1 MPSEP
6 HGSISVPGTTNAF
19 NTSENATG
27 ETPLTKLTGY
37 HYPSQSR
44 MAADFLKRRWNAM
57 TEPGG
62 SNSMEQIAAAR
73 RIFDANG
80 AQCAQLCVANALD
93 VINAQQK
100 HSQGVNVSNFHLH
113 AFRKLLHDHETSL
126 HPQNVME
133 TFAAAS
139 DGQPM
144 VDCEMHVIK
153 LFSCASN
160 GDVDLFWA
168 YGRRIPELEDVV
180 VPDPWLQQP
189 ILPCAFIV

>member
-1 MPSEP
+1 MPLEP
-6 HGSISVPGTTNAF
+6 HASISLPATTNAF
-19 NTSENATG
+19 NASESSPG
-27 ETPLTKLTGY
+27 EAPLNKLTGY

-57 TEPGG
+57 TEPAG

-93 VINAQQK
+93 VINAQQR

-144 VDCEMHVIK
+144 VDCEMHVTK
-153 LFSCASN
+153 LFFCASKGN
-160 GDVDLFWA
+160 VDLFWA
-168 YGRRIPELEDVV
+168 YRGRILDLNDVV
-180 VPDPWLQQP
+180 VPDPWTQQP
-189 ILPCAFIV
+189 TLPCAFIV